1 MYQRWNR
8 IWARHQ
14 YTRTEPCL
22 YTSSCIRCYGRV
34 HTLPNACDGKRLWMC
49 AFVYRHD
56 CACLCIGEYMPVCLP
71 CTHIILCMFGITSS
85 KREKKGRSEKG
96 RIQTNLIVHR
106 IFPLVLVRGSYTPKT
121 KWKKSR
127 SEHMRAHSQCV
138 CESDSLYIPYENKRH
153 LLCMLSQNDSIYYIF
168 FLLLLPPLLLLPSSL
183 RISFHKNIAFIRSFC
198 CCWLAGW
205 LLKAWREFHQLR
217 K

>member
-49 AFVYRHD
+49 AFVYRHA

-85 KREKKGRSEKG
+85 NREKKGRSEKG

-121 KWKKSR
+121 KWKKK
-127 SEHMRAHSQCV
+127 SERTHARTLTMCV
-138 CESDSLYIPYENKRH
+138 WERLSLYTIWEQKTSAVYALTKRFDILYFFPAAAAAAVAIAFFSSNFIPQEYRIH
-153 LLCMLSQNDSIYYIF
+153 SI
-168 FLLLLPPLLLLPSSL
+168 FLLL
-183 RISFHKNIAFIRSFC
+183 
-198 CCWLAGW
+198 LAGW